1 MTEEALVLLKGERGK
16 AKEVLKYVGRSK
28 TGEIGW
34 DQEYAEDG
42 VKIVFQ
48 TSGDFDVIAQVLK
61 SNRQEIDELVK
72 DIKKHVKV
80 RKHEI
85 RFIIPKMPGDP

>member
-1 MTEEALVLLKGERGK
+1 MTEEALVLLKGERGN

-28 TGEIGW
+28 TGRIGW

-61 SNRQEIDELVK
+61 SNRQEIDKLVK

-80 RKHEI
+80 RKYEI
-85 RFIIPKMPGDP
+85 HSILPKMPGDP

>member
-28 TGEIGW
+28 TGQIGW

-61 SNRQEIDELVK
+61 SNRREIDELVK

-80 RKHEI
+80 RKFEI
-85 RFIIPKMPGDP
+85 QPLRPKMPGDP